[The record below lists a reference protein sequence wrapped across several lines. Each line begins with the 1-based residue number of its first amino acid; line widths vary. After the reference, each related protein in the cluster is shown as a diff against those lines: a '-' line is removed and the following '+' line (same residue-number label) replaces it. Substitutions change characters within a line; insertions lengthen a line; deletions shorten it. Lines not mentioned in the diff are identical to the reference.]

1 MSELLVKV
9 CGMTR
14 AEDVTLCAS
23 LGVDM
28 LGFIFH
34 PPSPRCVTLAAAGT
48 LKAPGPRRV
57 GVFVHQ
63 DPDQVLFAME
73 EAALDMAQLHGD
85 QDEDFCRA
93 VGPERVVKVL
103 WPQRFQDLRELEAAL
118 ARFAPVCSY
127 FLLDAGTSGGG
138 HGTVLEARRLKGLQ
152 CPRPWLLA
160 GGMGPDTL
168 VSSLRACSPAGVD
181 LNSGVEHHPGVKDP
195 GKIRAALTRIQQYK
209 DTVI

>member
-34 PPSPRCVTLAAAGT
+34 PPSPRCVTPAAART
-48 LKAPGPRRV
+48 FRAPGPRRV

-63 DPDQVLFAME
+63 DPDQVLQVME
-73 EAALDMAQLHGD
+73 EAELDLAQLHGD

-103 WPQRFQDLRELEAAL
+103 WPQRFQGLGDLEAEL
-118 ARFAPVCSY
+118 ARFAPVCSV

-138 HGTVLEARRLKGLQ
+138 HGTVLEAGRLKGLQ

-168 VSSLRACSPAGVD
+168 VTSLRACTPPGID
-181 LNSGVEHHPGVKDP
+181 LNSGVEHHPGVKDH
-195 GKIRAALTRIQQYK
+195 GKIRAALACIQHYK
-209 DTVI
+209 DTGT